1 VTAAPRPAALALLAL
16 LAVLVLPAA
25 ARAAET
31 VPGEVVVKFRS
42 GATAAAAVRGPEPV
56 GHPRTLRV
64 RDVPAAIA
72 RLRARRDVVYAVPNV
87 KARIAG
93 YVPND
98 PGQGTTPGGWADVQW
113 NFAGPYGVN
122 APDAWQRM
130 IDIGRPGG
138 RGVTVAVLDT
148 GVAYRARRGFLQ
160 SPDLTPSRFVQ
171 GYDFVDD
178 DPYAGDRN
186 GHGTH
191 VASTIAERTG
201 NGYGLTGLAYNATI
215 MPVRVLND
223 RGEGDAAAI
232 ARGVRWAA
240 RRGADVINLSLE
252 FGTEVQAT
260 EIPELLGAIRYA
272 HRKGALVV
280 GASGNDGS
288 GALAYPA
295 RATDVLAVGST
306 TEHGCLSSFSN
317 TGAGLDL
324 VAPGGGEDAPLA
336 DDPLCSPD
344 ARAGRDISQVTL
356 TGAGKR
362 RFGIPG
368 TYEGTSMAAPHASA
382 VAALAIASGAVGP
395 SPAPAAVERHLERTA
410 RDLGAPGFDPRYG
423 AGLLDA
429 AAAVR
434 TPAG

>member
-1 VTAAPRPAALALLAL
+1 VTRSLRPAALALLTL
-16 LAVLVLPAA
+16 LVVLAA
-25 ARAAET
+25 SGSARAAET
-31 VPGEVVVKFRS
+31 VPGEVVVKFRA
-42 GATAAAAVRGPEPV
+42 GATAAAAARGPEPV

-64 RDVPAAIA
+64 ASVPAALA
-72 RLRARRDVVYAVPNV
+72 RLRARPDVVYAVPNV
-87 KARIAG
+87 KARAAG

-98 PGQGTTPGGWADVQW
+98 PGRGTTPGGWADVQW
-113 NFAGPYGVN
+113 NFAGPFGVN

-130 IDIGRPGG
+130 IEIGRPGG

-148 GVAYRARRGFLQ
+148 GVAYRARRTFLQ
-160 SPDLTPSRFVQ
+160 SPDLSPSRFVQ
-171 GYDFVDD
+171 GYDFVDG
-178 DPYAGDRN
+178 DPYANDRN

-215 MPVRVLND
+215 MPVRVLDD

-240 RRGADVINLSLE
+240 RRGAHVINLSLE
-252 FGTEVQAT
+252 FGTDVRAT
-260 EIPELLGAIRYA
+260 EIPELLDAIRYA
-272 HRKGALVV
+272 HDRGALVV
-280 GASGNDGS
+280 GASGNDGTP
-288 GALAYPA
+288 ALAYPA

-336 DDPLCSPD
+336 DPLCTPD
-344 ARAGRDISQVTL
+344 GLAGRDISQVTL
-356 TGAGKR
+356 TGPDKR

-382 VAALAIASGAVGP
+382 VAALAIASGAIGP
-395 SPAPAAVERHLERTA
+395 NPTPAQIERHLERTA
-410 RDLGAPGFDPRYG
+410 RDLGAPGVDALYG

-434 TPAG
+434 PPA